1 MPWFKLIYSITVYTK
16 TLKWCI
22 YEFHVLRLCIE
33 TKNLLR
39 EKYQLAIF
47 FGRNEVKTR
56 LFLIWYFSND
66 PKRLFLVHSGSPC
79 QTGKILWKQLILNY
93 YHSALPKMSG
103 ILNLPYKAYAFL
115 EIVQSAPITMGFN
128 FTLVALWI
136 LLVSR
141 ARSSYLSSVSSSV
154 ASILWCASLAFSIS
168 VHPSVS
174 LHTTVISDRLFFSR
188 LSVKEVVSQVIL
200 TSLFSAS
207 GKGWW
212 LFALSVHSN

>member
-33 TKNLLR
+33 KKNLLR

-141 ARSSYLSSVSSSV
+141 ATILVTSRWNRSHLSW
-154 ASILWCASLAFSIS
+154 IFSKFLTFTPDTFVLTYIC
-168 VHPSVS
+168 PSPSAMLSQAYFEAVR
-174 LHTTVISDRLFFSR
+174 RL
-188 LSVKEVVSQVIL
+188 
-200 TSLFSAS
+200 
-207 GKGWW
+207 
-212 LFALSVHSN
+212 